1 MDKKIIPMFVVRE
14 LPNIKN
20 NATHHNRTET
30 KSKGRRTGASPA
42 VLSRHCFGGSRSDLP
57 PFTNFKIH
65 KVMREPNGRFATG
78 EAGQPNAHE
87 LMLDVYLA
95 ETIPAIKATLTDFFL
110 EYMLSEVIDLADRH
124 RAVFHYRVLTDAL
137 DGIQQLGDAHY
148 QNQNAG
154 RVAV

>member
-1 MDKKIIPMFVVRE
+1 MDTKIIPMFVVRE
-14 LPNIKN
+14 LSNIKN

-57 PFTNFKIH
+57 PLFNHKSFT
-65 KVMREPNGRFATG
+65 VMREPQ
-78 EAGQPNAHE
+78 GQGTTCALQPPTADE
-87 LMLDVYLA
+87 LMLDVFLA
-95 ETIPAIKATLTDFFL
+95 DTIPAIKATLTDFFL
-110 EYMLSEVIDLADRH
+110 EYMQGEVIDLADRQ

-137 DGIQQLGDAHY
+137 DGIEQLGELHY
-148 QNQNAG
+148 QHQNAG

>member
-30 KSKGRRTGASPA
+30 NQKGRRTGASPA

-65 KVMREPNGRFATG
+65 KVMREPNGRCATC
-78 EAGQPNAHE
+78 AARQPNAHE

-95 ETIPAIKATLTDFFL
+95 DSIPAITATLTDFFL
-110 EYMLSEVIDLADRH
+110 EYMLNDVIDLADRH
-124 RAVFHYRVLTDAL
+124 RAVFHYRVLTEAL
-137 DGIQQLGDAHY
+137 SGIDTLGKLHY

-154 RVAV
+154 RAAV